1 MTCAF
6 SFFQQKSLLTPKII
20 VPLYRNP
27 KDKALSYWNKTK
39 HFIHMNQIITNSF
52 DKIAALCERHSV
64 VSLYVFGSV
73 LTPSFDSDSDIDF
86 LVHFNTT
93 DISDYVTNYFSLK
106 HSLESELGRPVDLVE
121 DKSIRN
127 PVFRHNV
134 DKTKVPLYG

>member
-1 MTCAF
+1 
-6 SFFQQKSLLTPKII
+6 
-20 VPLYRNP
+20 
-27 KDKALSYWNKTK
+27 
-39 HFIHMNQIITNSF
+39 MNQIITKSTE
-52 DKIAALCERHSV
+52 KIVALCKQHSV

-73 LTPSFDSDSDIDF
+73 LTSDFNSDSDIDF
-86 LVHFNTT
+86 LVHFNTA

-134 DKTKVPLYG
+134 DRTKVPLYG